1 MPVLFTTFECVKCL
15 GEVYPVCAG
24 SAVLIDAVSCF
35 HHSQQAGRSAT
46 LSTPAL
52 PTPQLPDYCAL
63 EVEDTPAGVYWIV
76 RNKDTRE
83 VVSRTL
89 EEDIRF
95 SVSCKF
101 HIFGSEREARE
112 YEDPPARLTPELL
125 IQTMKDDLIAKG
137 KIPEDW
143 ASADCPLYKLGYSFY
158 KEYIQALAPTTKHV
172 EKTWAAFL

>member
-1 MPVLFTTFECVKCL
+1 MV
-15 GEVYPVCAG
+15 GHVYPVEEG
-24 SAVLIDAVSCF
+24 LAVVLDTDSYF
-35 HHSQQAGRSAT
+35 HHSAQARARHSVPGQGVEVPCVPLHCSVEHSQAGWRV
-46 LSTPAL
+46 
-52 PTPQLPDYCAL
+52 
-63 EVEDTPAGVYWIV
+63 VEGGTGRVV
-76 RNKDTRE
+76 E
-83 VVSRTL
+83 VVQ

-158 KEYIQALAPTTKHV
+158 KEYIQALAPTTTHV